1 MIKRIIQRKI
11 AVFEKTW
18 KYYQGIS
25 QKKNFFFAL
34 SYIWVFATYLL
45 WNSLWNL
52 SVSAIANF
60 SLVAYIVLMYN
71 VQINF
76 QGLVQAL
83 CLTFVFTFK
92 TEFLWPMVIKQSVLA
107 CWKCSWES
115 KEGVVVLRAP
125 LTGTRFP
132 LFLYPNMFRQPV
144 YGTFFDL
151 ISQQIIWGF
160 FNFLWRLT
168 LKVVSATFLLVYF

>member
-25 QKKNFFFAL
+25 QKKKIFFFAL

-60 SLVAYIVLMYN
+60 LLVAYIVLMYN

-107 CWKCSWES
+107 CWKCSWGS
-115 KEGVVVLRAP
+115 KEGVVVLRA
-125 LTGTRFP
+125 LLAGTRFP
-132 LFLYPNMFRQPV
+132 LFLYPTCSENLFMARFSIWLANRLF
-144 YGTFFDL
+144 GDFLTFSEDWL
-151 ISQQIIWGF
+151 
-160 FNFLWRLT
+160 
-168 LKVVSATFLLVYF
+168 